1 LVLLF
6 RRGSSELVH
15 AGKKL
20 ARPLLQFGQT
30 LKVDLL
36 VAAGERL
43 QGAVNEVND
52 SSLAGTRRT
61 VGRDDAC
68 CDGVDFRCLFRS
80 KEFEFWRSS
89 GASGLARV
97 VYGGESVRPVR
108 GNPRGGDGGDTAEEK
123 LPARKCVLHSKA
135 LSKLHRT
142 L

>member
-1 LVLLF
+1 MFVKRGQHLVLLF

-20 ARPLLQFGQT
+20 ARPFLQFGQT

-43 QGAVNEVND
+43 QGAVDEVND

-89 GASGLARV
+89 GTSRMTCV
-97 VYGGESVRPVR
+97 VRGSQSVRPVR
-108 GNPRGGDGGDTAEEK
+108 SDPGGGSGPDTAEEK
-123 LPARKCVLHSKA
+123 LSARKI
-135 LSKLHRT
+135 R
-142 L
+142 